1 MQRFGASQRRTCAL
15 LKLSRTVYRYRSVA
29 RDQSALEM
37 RIKEITEVRVHCGA
51 PRVYVMLRREG
62 WRDNHKRVERVYREL
77 GLSLGHKRPRRNTSA
92 RRRQPRQPRQMVSA
106 IN

>member
-1 MQRFGASQRRTCAL
+1 MLQ
-15 LKLSRTVYRYRSVA
+15 LSRTVYRYESVV

-37 RIKEITEVRVHCGA
+37 RIKEITEVRVQYGA

-77 GLSLGHKRPRRNTSA
+77 GLSLRHK
-92 RRRQPRQPRQMVSA
+92 
-106 IN
+106 